1 MDAHQYEYMVCT
13 RCMTYNQHLY
23 IEDTLNG
30 FCIQQTTFPFVCIIV
45 DDASTDGEQTIIT
58 NYVDKHFDMLE
69 TNETD
74 NYYLRFGKHKNNQNC
89 YIVAIL
95 LKFNHYSIKKNKN
108 TYMSRW
114 NDKAKYI
121 AMCEG
126 DDYWIDSDKLQ
137 KQVDILEK
145 NEEYGMCYSLAKG
158 YIQSKKT
165 FTNNNFGEHI
175 EGFEDLLK
183 NGNRIPTLTTC
194 IRKTIWDQYNEKIKP
209 ANPGWLMSDYP
220 LWLYAAHTS
229 KIKMLDT
236 VTSVYRILENSASH
250 STDINKELKFN
261 ESVFDIRRF
270 FAEKYGINYN
280 NYQEDYN
287 LAVFNIYFNHLIIE
301 YNSNYAKELQKYY
314 KYLSKRSLEH
324 KICYYL
330 SHNYL
335 LWLIL
340 KALRKVKIICSK

>member
-1 MDAHQYEYMVCT
+1 MDAHQYEYLVCT

-30 FCIQQTTFPFVCIIV
+30 FCIQQTNFPFVCIIV
-45 DDASTDGEQTIIT
+45 DDASTDGEQEVIKK
-58 NYVDKHFDMLE
+58 YFDSHFDLSE
-69 TNETD
+69 TSDTDDYVMTFGRHKANE
-74 NYYLRFGKHKNNQNC
+74 NC
-89 YIVAIL
+89 YFAIL
-95 LKFNHYSIKKNKN
+95 YLKYNHYSIKKDK
-108 TYMSRW
+108 TPYYARW
-114 NDKAKYI
+114 QDNCKYI
-121 AMCEG
+121 ALCEG
-126 DDYWIDSDKLQ
+126 DDYWVVADKMQ

-165 FTNNNFGEHI
+165 FTNNNYGEHI

-194 IRKTIWDQYNEKIKP
+194 FRKTIWDQYNEEIQP
-209 ANPGWLMSDYP
+209 AKHGWLMGDYP
-220 LWLYAAHTS
+220 IWLYAAHTS

-236 VTSVYRILENSASH
+236 VTSVYRILVNSASH

-301 YNSNYAKELQKYY
+301 YNSNYAKELRKYY